1 MQLFFPVA
9 DDFRN
14 VFLVH
19 YLTSKEGKVLII
31 FIFLEETDKCSS
43 NPCLYGATCTNILN
57 GYTCACSANFTG
69 PRCEVA
75 TGKVFF
81 LHRHDDI
88 TKSEQKELFV

>member
-19 YLTSKEGKVLII
+19 YLTSKEGKVLIV
-31 FIFLEETDKCSS
+31 FIFLEETNKCSS

-75 TGKVFF
+75 TGKVF

-88 TKSEQKELFV
+88 TKSEQKELFD

>member
-1 MQLFFPVA
+1 M
-9 DDFRN
+9 
-14 VFLVH
+14 
-19 YLTSKEGKVLII
+19 II
-31 FIFLEETDKCSS
+31 FIFLEETNMCSS

-75 TGKVFF
+75 TGKFFF
-81 LHRHDDI
+81 LYRHDDI